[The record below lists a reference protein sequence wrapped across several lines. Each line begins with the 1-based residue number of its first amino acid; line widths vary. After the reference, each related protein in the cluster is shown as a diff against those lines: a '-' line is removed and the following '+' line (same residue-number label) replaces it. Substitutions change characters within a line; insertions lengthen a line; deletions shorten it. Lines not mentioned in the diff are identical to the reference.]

1 MHALFERGK
10 YILLGIFLDWI
21 KIDALTHFDS
31 ALCNHELRSLYIF
44 DLSITSSAFNGPED
58 YFYDIVFLNWI
69 KQRGVHI
76 KNLTCNNNVLRTLL
90 NEKESGSSEMLLC
103 LHHVKSMKIMA
114 SFANH
119 INIACELMK
128 SIYSLECLEIKDGA
142 AMTDYFLD
150 LIADNCTTLK
160 TFILGSSK
168 ITSLSLNKLIKRN
181 TSLEFIDLSNAV
193 FAVTDSDIIAL
204 SLSCTLITSLNLS
217 NQSELHDDTLM
228 RLTCCEALT
237 SLNLHNFQQLTSSTI
252 MAIILSCT
260 AIINL
265 DVGGCTL
272 ILDDNFLYFLS
283 STRQTLVSLNVRNS
297 VVSRFV
303 ISATSI
309 TDKGISAL
317 CTGCT
322 LLEILDISQIKLI
335 TLDAVKL
342 IVMKLVKLRKIT
354 FARLMQLDQSKLLSI
369 LSSSFD
375 EVHSIDLVNNVLEGL
390 PRPRE
395 SIMELISTRLSL
407 LLLDKGP
414 NNHHRFEQ
422 TTFRLMFSR
431 DCINLRAIELFKL
444 RFAPTFVEMFLLL
457 PFPQLK
463 SLHLRECR
471 DDSLNIIAVY
481 CSNLTSVTLSRC
493 HTITDSSVC
502 AIIQG
507 NRRSLIAFSCTRCSL
522 VSDVTVFYLSDVCS
536 KTLQVFHMLY
546 CDTEFSSVLPFV
558 EKCKLLTS
566 IDYSYN
572 GLCKVENRYDLIHQ
586 IPNNLL
592 HVKFCHFGE
601 FFNHR
606 KF

>member
-1 MHALFERGK
+1 MYALFERGK

-21 KIDALTHFDS
+21 KIEALTHFDS

-44 DLSITSSAFNGPED
+44 DLSITSSPFNGPED
-58 YFYDIVFLNWI
+58 HFYDLFFLNWI
-69 KQRGVHI
+69 KMRGVHI

-90 NEKESGSSEMLLC
+90 NEKESGSSEILMC
-103 LHHVKSMKIMA
+103 LHHVKSIKLMS

-119 INIACELMK
+119 INIACELLK
-128 SIYSLECLEIKDGA
+128 SIYSLECLEIKDGD
-142 AMTDYFLD
+142 AMTDYFLG

-160 TFILGSSK
+160 TCILGSSK
-168 ITSLSLNKLIKRN
+168 ITSSSLNKLIKRN
-181 TSLEFIDLSNAV
+181 TSLEFIDLSNAF

-237 SLNLHNFQQLTSSTI
+237 SLNLRNFQQLTSSTI

-265 DVGGCTL
+265 DVGGCTN

-297 VVSRFV
+297 IVSRLI

-342 IVMKLVKLRKIT
+342 IVIKLVKLRKIT

-395 SIMELISTRLSL
+395 SIMELISTRLAL
-407 LLLDKGP
+407 LQLDKGP
-414 NNHHRFEQ
+414 YHRFEQ
-422 TTFRLMFSR
+422 TTVRLMFSR
-431 DCINLRAIELFKL
+431 DYINLRAIELFNL
-444 RFAPTFVEMFLLL
+444 RIAPPIVEMFRL

-463 SLHLRECR
+463 SLHLKKEFR

-481 CSNLTSVTLSRC
+481 CSNLTSVTLSQCR
-493 HTITDSSVC
+493 TITDSSVC

-507 NRRSLIAFSCTRCSL
+507 NRRSLIAFSCTSCSL

-536 KTLQVFHMLY
+536 KILQEFHMLY
-546 CDTEFSSVLPFV
+546 CDTEFSSVLRFV

-566 IDYSYN
+566 IEYSYN
-572 GLCKVENRYDLIHQ
+572 DICEVENRYDLIQ
-586 IPNNLL
+586 KIPNNLL
-592 HVKFCHFGE
+592 HVKFCHFKGPTE
-601 FFNHR
+601 LF
-606 KF
+606 